1 MGIKKSPKGFT
12 FIELIIVT
20 AVIGVVLPA
29 LFAIIFSVLRQ
40 QIKVNRLAE
49 VKRQGDYVLNVIQ
62 SIINN
67 NGIGIYYTTDPST
80 LDPAEEVCYDDVNNS
95 YGPTDGN
102 NFYFMD
108 NYEKWFSFYLDGTK
122 ISSDAAILAA
132 PVDLTTPAVRITN
145 FEIGCNRTSL
155 YSPPLVTVKF
165 TIEYNTDSTRA
176 EDKASLNYQ
185 TLIKLKN
192 Y

>member
-12 FIELIIVT
+12 FIELIVVT

-40 QIKVNRLAE
+40 QIKINRLAE

-62 SIINN
+62 SIIYN
-67 NGIGIYYTTDPST
+67 NGNGIYYTTDPTT
-80 LDPAEEVCYDDVNNS
+80 LDPSEEVCYDNNS

-108 NYEKWFSFYLDGTK
+108 KYEKWFKFYLNGTK
-122 ISSDAAILAA
+122 ISSDASILDP
-132 PVDLTTPAVRITN
+132 PVDLTTSKVRITN
-145 FEIGCNRTSL
+145 FGIGCKRTSL
-155 YSPPLVTVKF
+155 YSPPLVSVKF
-165 TIEYNTDSTRA
+165 TIEYNTDSDRV